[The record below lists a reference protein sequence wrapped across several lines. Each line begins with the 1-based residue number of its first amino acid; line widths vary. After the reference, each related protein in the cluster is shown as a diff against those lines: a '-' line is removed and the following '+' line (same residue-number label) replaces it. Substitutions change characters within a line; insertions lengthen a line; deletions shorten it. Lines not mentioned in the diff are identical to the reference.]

1 MFYIKIN
8 NRNICVT
15 PDTLYTLLE
24 KTTTYVEVLEY
35 I

>member
-15 PDTLYTLLE
+15 PDTLYILLK
-24 KTTTYVEVLEY
+24 KTTMYIEVLEY
-35 I
+35 V